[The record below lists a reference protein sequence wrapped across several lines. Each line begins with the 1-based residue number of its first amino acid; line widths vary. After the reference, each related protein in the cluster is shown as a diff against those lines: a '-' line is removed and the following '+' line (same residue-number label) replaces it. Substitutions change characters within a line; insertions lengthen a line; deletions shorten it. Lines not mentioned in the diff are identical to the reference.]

1 MEILSI
7 RPKAHGNRF
16 LMADMWTEILRVGER
31 GHRDR
36 ERERESWFL
45 TPSQPSLL
53 FQGQRMRE
61 TETEEERERK
71 LVFNAQ
77 SAITVISESERMRDR
92 QTDRQRVREMK
103 RGWW

>member
-1 MEILSI
+1 MLGRE
-7 RPKAHGNRF
+7 G
-16 LMADMWTEILRVGER
+16 TEIEK
-31 GHRDR
+31 
-36 ERERESWFL
+36 ERESWFL

-53 FQGQRMRE
+53 FQGQRMRETE

-92 QTDRQRVREMK
+92 QTDRQTDRE
-103 RGWW
+103 

>member
-36 ERERESWFL
+36 EKERE
-45 TPSQPSLL
+45 
-53 FQGQRMRE
+53 
-61 TETEEERERK
+61 

-77 SAITVISESERMRDR
+77 STITVISGPENERDR
-92 QTDRQRVREMK
+92 DRGRERK
-103 RGWW
+103 KVGF